1 MTAHVP
7 PPVADQ
13 LTVADFAILILGLDE
28 HRDAMRKDG

>member
-13 LTVADFAILILGLDE
+13 LAVADFAILILGLDA
-28 HRDAMRKDG
+28 HRDAMSKGG